1 MLCTIKKLCFYF
13 INFFL
18 IWKII
23 FLMFNFNFFQ
33 SAKARL
39 KVMEEEMR
47 ALQWEHEVLEQRF
60 EKVC

>member
-1 MLCTIKKLCFYF
+1 MLIQL
-13 INFFL
+13 
-18 IWKII
+18 
-23 FLMFNFNFFQ
+23 FQ

-60 EKVC
+60 EKVRILYMHSTRNVEVKCILQVLIKRY